1 MNNDNMAIDEKDR
14 FNTAYKKIL
23 VPSKTIC
30 QKEFTYC
37 GHTYGEIFELAAG
50 LRKILIR
57 RGAEKSVCLC
67 TENKAMIAAS
77 ILASLSGACQ
87 LILPYSFSA
96 HALMEMYE
104 TVGFDTAIADHP
116 EEMPGVEIITPVTGN
131 PDELNPETMRD
142 PDEPFLRLFT
152 GGSTGKPR
160 VWSKSPRNL
169 LAEAFYLR
177 DKFELTGKDLFIST
191 VPPYHIYGL
200 LFSVLAPFLAHARV
214 MPEIYTFPQEIIST
228 INRHKATVL
237 VSVPIHYRSLK
248 VDNLAAPS
256 LKIAFSSSGVLN
268 RSDATHFL
276 KKTGL
281 GINEIYG
288 STETGGVASRS
299 VSENT
304 ESWKPADVVSWRLS
318 GKRLAV
324 RSDFVS
330 REMETDADGYCVT
343 GDEVQP
349 DKNGRFLLLG
359 RADGIVK
366 VAGKRV
372 DLLDVQNKIQTLPT
386 VRDAVVIALPA
397 EKGRESVI
405 AALVA
410 GELTEMQLKKM
421 ILEKLEPYAMPRR
434 IKIVPSIVRTTT
446 GKIDFRRVEQ
456 ILLNKKD

>member
-1 MNNDNMAIDEKDR
+1 MMTIEEKDPFR
-14 FNTAYKKIL
+14 IAYQKIFA
-23 VPSKTIC
+23 PSKTIY
-30 QKEFTYC
+30 QKEFTYS
-37 GHTYGEIFELAAG
+37 GFTYGEIFELAAG
-50 LRKILIR
+50 LKKKLAR
-57 RGAEKSVCLC
+57 RGNEKLVCLC
-67 TENKAMIAAS
+67 TENKAVVAAS
-77 ILASLSGACQ
+77 ILCSLSGACR
-87 LILPYSFSA
+87 LILPYALSS

-104 TVGFDTAIADHP
+104 AAGFDAAITDRP
-116 EEMPGVEIITPVTGN
+116 EEMPGVEIITPTTGN
-131 PDELNPETMRD
+131 PDDLKPEGMRD

-177 DKFELTGKDLFIST
+177 DKFELTSKDLFIST

-200 LFSVLAPFLAHARV
+200 LFSILTPLVSHARV
-214 MPEIYTFPQEIIST
+214 LPEIYTFPQEIIST

-248 VDNLAAPS
+248 VDNLSAPS
-256 LKIAFSSSGVLN
+256 LKIAFSSSGVLT

-281 GINEIYG
+281 GIYEIYG
-288 STETGGVASRS
+288 STETGGIASRS
-299 VSENT
+299 IGENT
-304 ESWKPADVVSWRLS
+304 ESWKPADVVSWKLS

-330 REMETDADGYCVT
+330 SEMEKDAEGYCVT

-349 DKNGRFLLLG
+349 DKNGRFVLLG

-397 EKGRESVI
+397 EKGRENVI

-410 GELTEMQLKKM
+410 CELTEAQLRKM
-421 ILEKLEPYAMPRR
+421 ILEKLEPYAMPLR
-434 IKIVPSIVRTTT
+434 IKIVSSITRTAT

-456 ILLNKKD
+456 NFLNE

>member
-1 MNNDNMAIDEKDR
+1 MTQEEKDP
-14 FNTAYKKIL
+14 FITAYQKIL
-23 VPSKTIC
+23 APSKTLC
-30 QKEFTYC
+30 QKEFTYS
-37 GHTYGEIFELAAG
+37 GSTYGEIFELAAG
-50 LRKILIR
+50 LKKALTR

-67 TENKAMIAAS
+67 TENKAVVAAAV
-77 ILASLSGACQ
+77 LASLSGACN
-87 LILPYSFSA
+87 LILPYAFST
-96 HALMEMYE
+96 HALMELYDA
-104 TVGFDTAIADHP
+104 VGFDAAIADHP
-116 EEMPGVEIITPVTGN
+116 EELPGVEIITPFVGN
-131 PDELNPETMRD
+131 AADLNPEEMRD
-142 PDEPFLRLFT
+142 PDQPFLRLFT
-152 GGSTGKPR
+152 GGSTGKPK

-177 DKFELTGKDLFIST
+177 DKFGLATKDLFIAT

-200 LFSVLAPFLAHARV
+200 LFSILAPFVSQARV
-214 MPEIYTFPQEIIST
+214 LPEIYTFPQEIIST

-248 VDNLAAPS
+248 VDNLSAPS

-281 GINEIYG
+281 GIHEIYG
-288 STETGGVASRS
+288 STETGGIASRNI
-299 VSENT
+299 SENT
-304 ESWKPADVVSWRLS
+304 DSWQPADVVSWRMS

-330 REMETDADGYCVT
+330 REMERDTDGFCIT

-349 DKNGRFLLLG
+349 DKGDRFLLLG

-410 GELTEMQLKKM
+410 CELSEIQLKKM

-434 IKIVPSIVRTTT
+434 IKIVPSITRTTT

-456 ILLNKKD
+456 IFLKQKDKNT

>member
-1 MNNDNMAIDEKDR
+1 MMPTEEKDR
-14 FNTAYKKIL
+14 FNIAYQKMFS
-23 VPSKTIC
+23 PSKTLC
-30 QKEFTYC
+30 QKEFTSSGC
-37 GHTYGEIFELAAG
+37 TYGEIFELAAG
-50 LRKILIR
+50 LKKTLTR
-57 RGAEKSVCLC
+57 RGNKKLVCLC
-67 TENKAMIAAS
+67 TENKDVIAAS
-77 ILASLSGACQ
+77 VLASLAGACK
-87 LILPYSFSA
+87 LILPYALSS
-96 HALMEMYE
+96 HALTEMFE
-104 TVGFDTAIADHP
+104 AVGFDAAITDHP
-116 EEMPGVEIITPVTGN
+116 EDMPGVESITPTAGN
-131 PDELNPETMRD
+131 PADLNPENLCD
-142 PDEPFLRLFT
+142 PDDSFLMLFT

-177 DKFELTGKDLFIST
+177 DKFNLTGKDLFIAT

-200 LFSVLAPFLAHARV
+200 LFSILMPFLASGRV
-214 MPEIYTFPQEIIST
+214 LPEIYTFPQEIIST

-248 VDNLAAPS
+248 VDSLAAPS
-256 LKIAFSSSGVLN
+256 LKIAFSSSGLLN
-268 RSDATHFL
+268 RSDATYFL

-281 GINEIYG
+281 GIHEIYG
-288 STETGGVASRS
+288 STETGGIASRNI
-299 VSENT
+299 SENT
-304 ESWKPADVVSWRLS
+304 DSWKTDDVVSWRLS

-330 REMETDADGYCVT
+330 NEIEKDAEGFCVT
-343 GDEVQP
+343 GDEAQP

-366 VAGKRV
+366 VGGKRV

-410 GELTEMQLKKM
+410 CELTEIQLKKM

-434 IKIVPSIVRTTT
+434 IKIVSSITRTAT

-456 ILLNKKD
+456 NFLAE

>member
-1 MNNDNMAIDEKDR
+1 MAIDEKDH
-14 FNTAYKKIL
+14 FSSAYKKIFA
-23 VPSKTIC
+23 PSKTLC
-30 QKEFTYC
+30 QKEFIHS
-37 GHTYGEIFELAAG
+37 GATYGEIFELAAG
-50 LRKILIR
+50 LKKALSR

-67 TENKAMIAAS
+67 TENKAVIAAS
-77 ILASLSGACQ
+77 VLASLSGACK
-87 LILPYSFSA
+87 LILPHSFST

-104 TVGFDTAIADHP
+104 AVGFDAAIADHP
-116 EEMPGVEIITPVTGN
+116 EEMPGVEIITPLAGN
-131 PDELNPETMRD
+131 IADFNPEGIRN

-177 DKFELTGKDLFIST
+177 DKFDLTSKDLFIAT

-200 LFSVLAPFLAHARV
+200 LFSILAPFLAHARV
-214 MPEIYTFPQEIIST
+214 LPESFTFPQEIIST
-228 INRHKATVL
+228 IARHKATVL

-248 VDNLAAPS
+248 VDNLSAPS

-281 GINEIYG
+281 GITEIYG
-288 STETGGVASRS
+288 STETGGIASRS
-299 VSENT
+299 ISENT

-330 REMETDADGYCVT
+330 SEMEKDAEGFCVT
-343 GDEVQP
+343 GDEAQP
-349 DKNGRFLLLG
+349 DNNNRFLLLG

-410 GELTEMQLKKM
+410 CELSEVQLKKM
-421 ILEKLEPYAMPRR
+421 ILDKLEPYAMPRR
-434 IKIVPSIVRTTT
+434 IKLVSSITRTAT

-456 ILLNKKD
+456 IFLTDKDKNA